1 MTARSPAG
9 KSVALVSMPTLSG
22 KFPSFQLALLK
33 PTLER
38 AGFAVDPHS
47 LFLRFGDLVGWR
59 LNDVLATVYPC
70 MVGEWI
76 WSKAAFGD
84 FADDREYFDR
94 YRGQLGEICAQ
105 AKCDVSDIVR
115 VRDELAPHFVERVLK
130 DIDWSAYGMVGFTV
144 VFQQMTASLA
154 MAKAVRNA
162 HPDVPIVF
170 GGATFEDDIA
180 SEILLRNPEVD
191 VVHCGDA
198 DLSLPEL
205 VRRLYAGETLRG
217 MRGVMWRDGDAVAY
231 EGRAANLE
239 DLDLTPVPDFDEY
252 FHVRADTGYDA
263 FEGTSEVMLP
273 IETARGCW
281 YGMKNHCTFCGL
293 NRAGMDFRRKNPEQV
308 LDMLKVLSRRYG
320 TRYFNAIDNI
330 MAPAYI
336 SRLFGRL
343 AEEHSDLRLHYEIRP
358 NVNRAQLSQLR
369 RGGLVSVQPGVE
381 SFSTHVLDLMK
392 KSTTGMKNVEL
403 IKWTTYYGMTNL
415 YNILYGFPGET
426 EEDYREQ
433 AEIIRRIMHLQP
445 PYAMAMARPD
455 RGSPMFEQPGAHS
468 ISVLRAAACYQYIYP
483 PEYNRRRAAYFFEH
497 EIGVDMPEDARMEC
511 QRLVA
516 EWKERWGSGSRPY
529 LRSVKSWD
537 SVSIHDGRGRGPAR
551 HYRFDDQV
559 AALYELCLDSQAATD
574 ICAHFQEDEAWV
586 QEALD
591 HFVAQDLMIARD
603 GRYLS
608 LALPDN
614 PYY

>member
-1 MTARSPAG
+1 MSKPI
-9 KSVALVSMPTLSG
+9 ALVSMPTLSG

-38 AGFAVDPHS
+38 AGYTVEPHS

-59 LNDVLATVYPC
+59 LNDVLATVFPC

-84 FADDREYFDR
+84 FADDGEYVQR
-94 YRGQLGEICAQ
+94 YRGQLEEISAE
-105 AKCDVSDIVR
+105 AGCDVADIIR
-115 VRDELAPHFVERVLK
+115 LREDAAPQFVERMTKEV
-130 DIDWSAYGMVGFTV
+130 DWASYGLVGFSV
-144 VFQQMTASLA
+144 VFQQMVASLA
-154 MAKAVRNA
+154 MAKAIKDA
-162 HPDVPIVF
+162 HPELPIIF

-180 SEILLRNPEVD
+180 SEILRRNPEVD

-198 DLSLPEL
+198 DLSLPEM
-205 VRRLYAGETLRG
+205 VRRIYAGESLRG
-217 MRGVMWRDGDAVAY
+217 LRGVMWRDGDAIAY

-239 DLDLTPVPDFDEY
+239 DLDETPVPDFDEY
-252 FHVRADTGYDA
+252 FHVRAVTGYDA
-263 FEGTSEVMLP
+263 FDGTAEVMLP

-293 NRAGMDFRRKNPEQV
+293 NRAGMDFRRKSPDQV

-343 AEEHSDLRLHYEIRP
+343 AEGHSDLRLHYEIRP
-358 NVNRAQLSQLR
+358 NLNRSQLSQLR

-392 KSTTGMKNVEL
+392 KSTTGVKNVEL
-403 IKWTTYYGMTNL
+403 VKWTTYYGMANL

-426 EEDYREQ
+426 DEDYRQQ
-433 AEIIRRIMHLQP
+433 AEVIRRIVHLQP
-445 PYAMAMARPD
+445 PYAMGLARPD
-455 RGSPMFEQPGAHS
+455 RGSPMFEQPDAHS
-468 ISVLRAAACYQYIYP
+468 ISVLRPATCYRYIYP
-483 PEYNRRRAAYFFEH
+483 PEYNLRRAAYFFEH
-497 EIGVDMPEDARMEC
+497 EMTVALPVAAREEC
-511 QRLVA
+511 QSLVT
-516 EWKERWGSGSRPY
+516 EWKERWASSARPY

-537 SVSIHDGRGRGPAR
+537 SVSIHDGRGRGSAR
-551 HYRFDDQV
+551 HFRFDDRQ
-559 AALYELCLDSQAATD
+559 AALYELCIDAHAKPE
-574 ICAHFQEDEAWV
+574 IHAHFDDDGDWV
-586 QEALD
+586 DDALN
-591 HFVAQDLMIARD
+591 HFVEQDLMIFLD
-603 GRYLS
+603 DRYLS

-614 PYY
+614 RYH